1 MFYVEFLRAR
11 NCLRILAIVFG
22 IFFAIAVIVR
32 LFMPTNLHDMQT
44 SHWVDMQ
51 MNQSGV
57 HTSTKR
63 LTDGSTRTTIVDP
76 DGDRVVVTDHGYRG
90 QHVTVTGPNVNVDE
104 NRNVRVASVGIHTH
118 SGTNG
123 TSGTVDV
130 DTDEPVSL
138 MALMLFPCLIGLI
151 IATILGGVLAKENR
165 NHLEIVWTRPV
176 SRTVM
181 ALGMFGVDALALVAS
196 MMLTMLLEILGI
208 ALFELP
214 RFDLSG
220 SLGAAAVIVL
230 CVFAWYGLLTASSAS
245 LRGSGG
251 IKALAWI
258 AGLFVP
264 AISAAA
270 LVPIL
275 IFRIIGDAA
284 GILTVLDPLAYLHH
298 TDNPTIGLT
307 GNDLATGVIGMNVV
321 TGPAPE
327 RALLLL
333 VLTVLY
339 VALAV
344 YQWRRL
350 EA

>member
-1 MFYVEFLRAR
+1 VFYVELLRAR
-11 NCLRILAIVFG
+11 NCVRILAI
-22 IFFAIAVIVR
+22 IFAICFAIAAIVR

-44 SHWVDMQ
+44 SHWVNMQ
-51 MNQSGV
+51 LNESGV
-57 HTSTKR
+57 HSTTTR
-63 LTDGSTRTTIVDP
+63 LPDGSTRTTILDP
-76 DGDRVVVTDHGYRG
+76 DGDRVVVTDRGWRG
-90 QHVTVTGPNVNVDE
+90 QHVTVTGPNVDVD
-104 NRNVRVASVGIHTH
+104 RDQDVRIASVGIRAHT
-118 SGTNG
+118 SSGGTNG
-123 TSGTVDV
+123 SVVV
-130 DTDEPVSL
+130 DTDEPISL
-138 MALMLFPCLIGLI
+138 SGLLYFPCLVGLI

-165 NHLEIVWTRPV
+165 NHLEIAWTRPV
-176 SRTVM
+176 SRSTM
-181 ALGMFGVDALALVAS
+181 ALAMFGVDAVALIVSMALAL
-196 MMLTMLLEILGI
+196 LLEILGM

-214 RFDLSG
+214 RFDVTG
-220 SLGAAAVIVL
+220 ALGTAVVVLL
-230 CVFAWYGLLTASSAS
+230 CVFAWYGLLTAASAS

-258 AGLFVP
+258 AALFVP

-284 GILTVLDPLAYLHH
+284 GILTVLDPIAYLNH
-298 TDNPTIGLT
+298 TDNPALMNSISPS
-307 GNDLATGVIGMNVV
+307 VIGTNIV
-321 TGPAPE
+321 TGPADQ

-333 VLTVLY
+333 ALTVLY